1 MNPASLEEALV
12 HWAPGS
18 RELELWFSDYIELPA
33 NAFIDYGDTEE
44 ISFHVF
50 SVNHIGDGAFNGLSG
65 LKRLYLPRSM
75 ITEVR
80 QMTFSGL
87 ISLENLYLGQNRIAI
102 IADEAFI
109 ELGNLKK
116 LNLEKNNLSLI
127 TRRTLNGLR
136 NLEHFDLSH
145 NQLKSL
151 ESEMFGNTLNLKV
164 LKLSNNMISTIEPG
178 AFKGLRVIDSIELN
192 DNYMQVII
200 PGTFQDLSSLK
211 QLNLS
216 KNRIVDLETGSLG
229 GLTGLLDLQLKGN
242 ILSSVEKRVF
252 AELPR
257 PLILDIRNNPLLCNQ
272 NLCWLQREIQ
282 KRTILIERSKLVWGR
297 TEIEDL
303 TPNCDTQVAWNLTMK
318 DCVIDEL
325 ETWKQILERFRFNCC
340 SVLLKY
346 SKTGQWIT
354 TKYLIMEIDLL
365 RRFYQIKIRSISIFS
380 VVGCHWQNKLLS
392 TILWGY
398 FSRGSVS
405 LLLIF
410 YYCHQNSL
418 SVVLKTSFPPT
429 EY

>member
-1 MNPASLEEALV
+1 MHKIHRIITYFSLALTRVLNGDEKIKLTDIITPKLYEIRRSHKRYILISQINIYATFNFTLYLVAFTATNYGRIKSIFVACTIAPFLSFATTTMCTRYSANMNPKSLEEALV

-50 SVNHIGDGAFNGLSG
+50 SVKHIEDGAFNGLSG
-65 LKRLYLPRSM
+65 LKRPYLPRSM

-80 QMTFSGL
+80 KMTFSGL
-87 ISLENLYLGQNRIAI
+87 ISLEILYLGQNRIAI

-109 ELGNLKK
+109 ELGKLKK

-192 DNYMQVII
+192 DNYLQVII

-211 QLNLS
+211 HLNLS
-216 KNRIVDLETGSLG
+216 KNRIVDLETRSLG
-229 GLTGLLDLQLKGN
+229 GLTGLLDLQLKEN
-242 ILSSVEKRVF
+242 MLSSVEKRVF

-272 NLCWLQREIQ
+272 NQCWIQREIQ
-282 KRTILIERSKLVWGR
+282 K
-297 TEIEDL
+297 
-303 TPNCDTQVAWNLTMK
+303 K
-318 DCVIDEL
+318 DNSHPAFQTCL
-325 ETWKQILERFRFNCC
+325 
-340 SVLLKY
+340 
-346 SKTGQWIT
+346 GQ
-354 TKYLIMEIDLL
+354 
-365 RRFYQIKIRSISIFS
+365 
-380 VVGCHWQNKLLS
+380 N
-392 TILWGY
+392 
-398 FSRGSVS
+398 
-405 LLLIF
+405 
-410 YYCHQNSL
+410 
-418 SVVLKTSFPPT
+418 
-429 EY
+429 